1 MIAAVQEHIA
11 EYGGKN
17 GVLKYLHD
25 YHPEMR
31 EHLVPTRILK
41 NKESV
46 SPELFRTLKDVI
58 NQYNTYNILNR
69 RSHPDDRYGMV
80 DHLPTD
86 SIPLHFIDELAC
98 LNKKIKNDDIRK
110 HKVGNTVRKEMTF
123 NLTPLIGHTLYTV
136 TENPNRTD
144 SMYIDTG
151 VIDSVFEDPCKLIGN
166 TVIENSTSNNI
177 QNEPTVAS
185 IVALVNKIRGLG
197 LFDLEERLQYEIGI
211 TRNDKR
217 YLFQIRQFCELFPPF
232 PKDIQNALDQQDMI
246 RLMGQL
252 PPSGIKIPHIQGK
265 SLIDIN
271 DLAQSQTKDFIFT
284 AEHVGAGHSNTRNP
298 QTPYFKGFLSGYHRG
313 LYHNLTMPSQLA
325 LKNRGFVGLAAAKLG
340 WDDGD
345 TLSID
350 HKTLA
355 KDIAK
360 IKEFFKS
367 FR

>member
-110 HKVGNTVRKEMTF
+110 HKV
-123 NLTPLIGHTLYTV
+123 
-136 TENPNRTD
+136 
-144 SMYIDTG
+144 
-151 VIDSVFEDPCKLIGN
+151 
-166 TVIENSTSNNI
+166 
-177 QNEPTVAS
+177 
-185 IVALVNKIRGLG
+185 
-197 LFDLEERLQYEIGI
+197 
-211 TRNDKR
+211 
-217 YLFQIRQFCELFPPF
+217 
-232 PKDIQNALDQQDMI
+232 
-246 RLMGQL
+246 
-252 PPSGIKIPHIQGK
+252 
-265 SLIDIN
+265 
-271 DLAQSQTKDFIFT
+271 
-284 AEHVGAGHSNTRNP
+284 
-298 QTPYFKGFLSGYHRG
+298 
-313 LYHNLTMPSQLA
+313 
-325 LKNRGFVGLAAAKLG
+325 
-340 WDDGD
+340 
-345 TLSID
+345 
-350 HKTLA
+350 
-355 KDIAK
+355 
-360 IKEFFKS
+360 
-367 FR
+367 